1 MEDAPMR
8 RMMIGV
14 LALSWVALTGCGSSD
29 TAPTA
34 AKGDAAATK
43 VAGGD
48 TPTDAIQTFL
58 EAIRTGD
65 DKSADLMLTAIAR
78 VKTKEADLHVAPP
91 GSKTAKFS
99 VGRHNVNGKEAHVES
114 TWTDMDEEGKPQT
127 DEIVWI
133 LRKEPEGWRISGMAT
148 ELFPG
153 EDPLVLNFEN
163 PEEMLKKQQQAEQE
177 MIKRASA
184 TLTNGGQPQKQPGAK
199 TANKP
204 APAQPGTK

>member
-1 MEDAPMR
+1 MR

-14 LALSWVALTGCGSSD
+14 LALSWAALTGCGSSE
-29 TAPTA
+29 TPPTA
-34 AKGDAAATK
+34 ATGANPAAKVAAA
-43 VAGGD
+43 GD

-65 DKSADLMLTAIAR
+65 DKAADMMLTEIAR

-91 GSKTAKFS
+91 GSKTAKFT
-99 VGRHNVNGKEAHVES
+99 VGRQNVNGKEAHVES

-133 LRKEPEGWRISGMAT
+133 LKKQPEGWRISGMAT
-148 ELFPG
+148 ELFPN

-163 PEEMLKKQQQAEQE
+163 PEEMMKKQQQAEQE

-184 TLTNGGQPQKQPGAK
+184 TLTNGQPGNKQPGAK
-199 TANKP
+199 TATKP

>member
-1 MEDAPMR
+1 MR

-14 LALSWVALTGCGSSD
+14 LALSWAALTGCGSSE
-29 TAPTA
+29 TPPTA
-34 AKGDAAATK
+34 ATGASASK
-43 VAGGD
+43 VAGAGD

-65 DKSADLMLTAIAR
+65 DKAADLMLTEVAR

-91 GSKTAKFS
+91 GSKTAKFA
-99 VGRHNVNGKEAHVES
+99 VGRHNINGKEAHVES

-153 EDPLVLNFEN
+153 EEPLVLNFEN
-163 PEEMLKKQQQAEQE
+163 PDEMMKKQQQAEQE

-184 TLTNGGQPQKQPGAK
+184 TLTNGQPAAKQPGAK